1 MQPILL
7 PCQAPFIINLRKTS
21 VRVSCMQRTRKFRK
35 LLLNGAWYELWHK
48 DWLLCSVPLS
58 FNLIHHSLFS
68 GIIFQ
73 NIFPS
78 KAWQKDIHRSLL
90 WVPRFGLSAQAF
102 PKAFPLSGTLR
113 INLRWIWWWMNT
125 TYLWNNAEQVRKTC
139 RSMRNRAVLFGYRL
153 QVMEFRKEN
162 RWVIG
167 IPNIIIGTNIRDVFR
182 CKETNALKL
191 ERDYCKNIW

>member
-48 DWLLCSVPLS
+48 DWLLYSVPLS
-58 FNLIHHSLFS
+58 FNLFHHSLFS

-90 WVPRFGLSAQAF
+90 WVPRFGLSPSLPTQWNTADGF
-102 PKAFPLSGTLR
+102 GDEWIHTFGT
-113 INLRWIWWWMNT
+113 
-125 TYLWNNAEQVRKTC
+125 
-139 RSMRNRAVLFGYRL
+139 MRNKSGRHAGQCGTMLSCSDTDYRL
-153 QVMEFRKEN
+153 WSLGN
-162 RWVIG
+162 RIVG
-167 IPNIIIGTNIRDVFR
+167 S
-182 CKETNALKL
+182 
-191 ERDYCKNIW
+191 